1 MTPDDWLAAS
11 RDSMGPDV
19 DARTRLM
26 GRLAALGPPQE
37 AVVAKRRIWPW
48 GVATATL
55 AAALLALWARPDPQ
69 RLVDTSAQAEQASDQ
84 ASLPGTDGVALPQT
98 PSRAT
103 QAPKALVVERLADP
117 EPAETTSP
125 ETAGRSAEPPSIVA
139 KPRRRA
145 RSQPPEAELP
155 ATPTLVPDT
164 SDTLAAEAAL
174 ISRARVALSQGDAAG
189 ALKRLR
195 EYENRFDAPHLTEE
209 AAALRAM
216 ARCASEGR
224 DDERAAA
231 FGREF
236 PRSMF
241 RKRVLRACTV
251 DGGAE

>member
-11 RDSMGPDV
+11 RDSMGPGV

-48 GVATATL
+48 VVATATL

-84 ASLPGTDGVALPQT
+84 ASLPGTNGVALPKT
-98 PSRAT
+98 PSTAT
-103 QAPKALVVERLADP
+103 QAEKGSVVDSPTEP
-117 EPAETTSP
+117 ESVETSSP
-125 ETAGRSAEPPSIVA
+125 DDAARSAKPDSTAA
-139 KPRRRA
+139 KPRNRG
-145 RSQPPEAELP
+145 RSHAPEVEIP
-155 ATPTLVPDT
+155 ATPTSEPDA

-174 ISRARVALSQGDAAG
+174 ITRARAALSRGDASD

-195 EYENRFDAPHLTEE
+195 EYGEKFDAPHLGEE

-216 ARCASEGR
+216 ARCALEGP
-224 DDERAAA
+224 DDESVAA

-241 RKRVLRACTV
+241 RKRVRRACTV